1 MGKSKLGRGH
11 MSEQPNIVFFFTDDQ
26 RFDTIG
32 ALGNSEIQT
41 PHIDCL
47 VERGTAFTQAHIPC
61 GTSGAVCMPSR
72 AMLHT
77 GRTLFH
83 LEREGQNIPPEHTT
97 LGETLQQAGYRT
109 FGTGKWHNGTASF
122 ARSFTDGG
130 EIFFGGMWD
139 HWNVP
144 ACDYDPTGEYDLVKP
159 WIKDAFYSNKPVH
172 VVADHLSPGK
182 HSTEL
187 FGDVSVAFIEE
198 YRDEAPFFMYIS
210 FMAPHDPRSM
220 PKAFLDLYDP
230 EALTLPANYKDEHPF
245 DFGIRNVRDEVLA
258 PYPRTPEIVRQH
270 LAEYYAMIS
279 HLDHEV
285 GRVVKAIEEKGQLD
299 NTLFIFAGDNG
310 LALGQHGLF
319 GKQNHYEHSVRV
331 PLIFGGPGI
340 PAGQQRDT
348 YAYLLDIFPTIC
360 DLLAVDVPSSV
371 EGRSL
376 LSAISDGAA
385 THRDE
390 LYFAYTDM
398 LRSVKDD
405 RYKLVEYIH
414 NGQNTTQLFD
424 LVDDPAEINSLAD
437 DPEHVDRITQLRER
451 LCAFRDEWDD
461 RQHHMGNSFW
471 SEYDRLNPSVR
482 RSG

>member
-1 MGKSKLGRGH
+1 
-11 MSEQPNIVFFFTDDQ
+11 MSRQPNIVFFFTDDQ
-26 RFDTIG
+26 RFDTIA

-41 PHIDCL
+41 PNIDRL
-47 VERGTAFTQAHIPC
+47 VSMGTSFTQAHIPC

-72 AMLHT
+72 AMLLT

-83 LEREGQNIPPEHTT
+83 IEREGQSIPPEHTT

-144 ACDYDPTGEYDLVKP
+144 ACDFDPTGQYDQAKP
-159 WIKDAFYSNKPVH
+159 WIKDAFHTRDVTT
-172 VVADHLSPGK
+172 VIADHLTPGK

-187 FGDVSVAFIEE
+187 FGDVSVKFIEE
-198 YRDEAPFFMYIS
+198 YAAADPFFMYIS

-220 PKAFLDLYDP
+220 PEEFLNLYDP
-230 EALTLPANYKDEHPF
+230 EQITLPENYMDEHPF
-245 DFGIRNVRDEVLA
+245 DFGVSQIRDEVLA
-258 PYPRTPEIVRQH
+258 PYPRTPRIVRQH

-285 GRVVKAIEEKGQLD
+285 GRVMQALKEKGEFE
-299 NTLFIFAGDNG
+299 NTIFIFAGDNG

-319 GKQNHYEHSVRV
+319 GKQNHYEHSIRV
-331 PLIFGGPGI
+331 PLIFAGPDI
-340 PAGQQRDT
+340 PAGEQRST
-348 YAYLLDIFPTIC
+348 YAYLLDIFPTLC
-360 DLLAVDVPSSV
+360 DLLGIGTPVSV
-371 EGRSL
+371 EGQSL
-376 LSAISDGAA
+376 LPCIKDGTA
-385 THRDE
+385 TNRKL

-398 LRSVKDD
+398 MRSVKDE

-414 NGQNTTQLFD
+414 DGCNTTQLFD
-424 LVDDPAEINSLAD
+424 LLEDPAEVNNLID
-437 DPEHVDRITQLRER
+437 QPEYEERIEQLRGR
-451 LCAFRDEWDD
+451 LYAFRDAWGD
-461 RQHHMGNSFW
+461 RQHRMGETFW
-471 SEYDRLNPSVR
+471 AQHKRLADIR
-482 RSG
+482 